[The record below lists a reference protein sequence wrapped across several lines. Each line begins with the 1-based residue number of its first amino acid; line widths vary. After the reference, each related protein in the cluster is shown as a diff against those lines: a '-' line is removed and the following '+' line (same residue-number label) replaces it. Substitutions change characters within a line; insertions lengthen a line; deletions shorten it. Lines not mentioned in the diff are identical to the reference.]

1 MTALLCKYRH
11 FESSKPLKLSICN
24 LQPRIFNQIES
35 KATHYS
41 AFFVYLQPYLTKV
54 DSRHDSTNH
63 AFIKENN
70 EEPLK
75 LGFLVSFFIRLEY
88 GSDAVSTFLTIVG
101 IWNHKLF
108 LLLNKHKY
116 KF

>member
-41 AFFVYLQPYLTKV
+41 AFFRFMNKREYRIL
-54 DSRHDSTNH
+54 HH
-63 AFIKENN
+63 KEVGFAAILGGADG
-70 EEPLK
+70 EVEPESA
-75 LGFLVSFFIRLEY
+75 V
-88 GSDAVSTFLTIVG
+88 AVSLQQ
-101 IWNHKLF
+101 
-108 LLLNKHKY
+108 
-116 KF
+116 